1 MVRILYIAKVMDG
14 LPETIIT
21 MMLIII
27 AGPIYEVMSFVVLFL
42 ASFFWVIR
50 LKREIQQQF
59 QNKPWRA
66 IRSMFRK
73 QNKYGK
79 DGDEKY

>member
-1 MVRILYIAKVMDG
+1 MVRVLYIAKVMDA

-21 MMLIII
+21 MLLIII
-27 AGPIYEVMSFVVLFL
+27 AGPLYEAMSFVVLFL

-59 QNKPWRA
+59 QNNLWRA
-66 IRSMFRK
+66 IRSMFKK
-73 QNKYGK
+73 QTKYGK